1 MHDLRP
7 VLIQM
12 LTYDQQKRKKREY
25 RASRKAFF
33 NQPSG
38 VSLYEGRTRG
48 KRIRY
53 NFSTDEEGAK
63 ETSEQDDNRSRRSGR
78 SNKGSPAPQL
88 QPQPEAPIFTAS
100 GRQIR
105 KPVTGD
111 YGEVKINGSNGTATG
126 SRGTPFGSEN
136 GDYSIRGLP
145 LVGVVVHKND
155 DKDDEGD
162 DEQEDSEDEVGWGS
176 GPDEAEDKDTPRKSL
191 KIIFKIPKAPGSADD
206 ASPAAGNNG
215 VVSPSKAHQI
225 VRVAGGEPTPTHTPV
240 PHGNGVKSNGIRK
253 KDTEDV
259 TMSDIEPIKE
269 VNPAVNG
276 AKPPVDQKKGLS
288 A

>member
-1 MHDLRP
+1 M
-7 VLIQM
+7 
-12 LTYDQQKRKKREY
+12 
-25 RASRKAFF
+25 
-33 NQPSG
+33 
-38 VSLYEGRTRG
+38 
-48 KRIRY
+48 
-53 NFSTDEEGAK
+53 
-63 ETSEQDDNRSRRSGR
+63 
-78 SNKGSPAPQL
+78 
-88 QPQPEAPIFTAS
+88 
-100 GRQIR
+100 
-105 KPVTGD
+105 
-111 YGEVKINGSNGTATG
+111 
-126 SRGTPFGSEN
+126 
-136 GDYSIRGLP
+136 
-145 LVGVVVHKND
+145 HKND

-162 DEQEDSEDEVGWGS
+162 DEQEDSEDDVGWGS

-191 KIIFKIPKAPGSADD
+191 KIVFKIPKASGSADD

-276 AKPPVDQKKGLS
+276 AKPPVDQEKGLS